1 MTDKELIDKLV
12 KVYNCKDLTELCNKL
27 NLAYP
32 TLSGWHS
39 KDFIPTSR
47 SYNKEYIELLIE
59 HKKVLAE
66 LKDYQDLIKQL
77 SKLQNQLQDK

>member
-12 KVYNCKDLTELCNKL
+12 KIYNCKDLTELCNKL

-39 KDFIPTSR
+39 KNFIPTSR
-47 SYNKEYIELLIE
+47 SYNKEYIELLIDY
-59 HKKVLAE
+59 KKVLDE
-66 LKDYQDLIKQL
+66 LKEHQDFIKQL
-77 SKLQNQLQDK
+77 SKLQNYLQDK